1 MAAYEP
7 TMSYRL
13 IYIFTIHDA
22 QHEGYWKIGKT
33 SFDSVNSY
41 KQLSP
46 NCAELNCAAHDRINQ
61 YTKTAMVEYDLQ
73 YTELARRTVTFSDGT
88 TDTELFDDDDVHN
101 VLYNSGFSARKFSNS
116 NQDSE
121 WFEVP
126 LSVAIRAIQAVKE
139 GRTALTAAE
148 KSDGQTSFLPQTA
161 PAVPKK
167 KSITLREEQVDCV
180 NRTLTIFRKQN
191 SMLWNCKMR
200 FGKTVTAYALIKK
213 AGYQKV
219 IVVTHR
225 PVVEDGWRN
234 DFDLIFGEGDNRAF
248 LKKERFDTDSSVYD
262 AAMDARND
270 ANLMTHK
277 NSGKAFVYFASM
289 QDLRGSKRADGKFD
303 KNNAVFDMD
312 WDLVIYDEAHEGTQT
327 ERGKK
332 VQALLQTEKN
342 GKIPKVLQL
351 SGTPYNIL
359 EEYQDCNSY
368 TWDYVMEQRRKREW
382 DTLHPGNHNPY
393 ADLPELRILTF
404 DLGKNLPTAYRY
416 ETMETAFNFTE
427 FFRVWTGDPTRDF
440 RPLPAGARIG
450 DFVHEADVRSFL
462 NLISSD
468 DPESNYPYSTPEYR
482 EMFRH
487 TLWMVPGVKEAQA
500 LSKLLREHPVFGT
513 YRVANVA
520 GEGDAELPYDN
531 ALTLVK
537 QVIKKNRYTITI
549 SCGKLT
555 TGVTVPEWTAVMM
568 LTGSASTAASG
579 YMQTIFRVQSA
590 GVLDGKQKERCYV
603 FDFAPDRALNVI
615 SEVNRITK
623 RGRTNE
629 EQNRIAL
636 GEFLNFCP
644 VIAVDGTRMVE
655 YNVPKM
661 MRQIKRLTVDKAIKS
676 GFDDESVYKQDT
688 GIAMDEDDVQLF
700 HTLSDKL
707 SEQKAAKKETKVSIN
722 NQGLTK
728 EEYDK
733 ANKISNKP
741 KRERTKEDDDL
752 LKKLQEQK
760 KEREKV
766 IRLLRNVSIR
776 LPLLIYGAKVD
787 LTESIKMADFITL
800 VDDESWQEFMPKTV
814 DKPLFRKLLKYYD
827 EDVVIGAGL
836 RIRRMA
842 KAADELPPTKR
853 AQRIAEIFSH
863 FRNPDKE
870 TVLTPWRVVN
880 LHLSNMVGGYCFL
893 NEKFDAQDVLDEPRL
908 VDQGDVTED
917 IFLNPDARILEM
929 NSKSGL
935 YPLYMAYSL
944 YAMKLSGEED
954 KLPLEQTQA
963 LWREIVE
970 QQIFVLCK
978 TKMARSIT
986 RRTLVGYQD
995 EWTVNTTYIPHLL
1008 ERMEKDPQRL
1018 AKKLQRTDTWGKEGE
1033 PMKFDAIVGNP
1044 PYQEMDGGGKGYSAK
1059 PVYNYFVDEAKAV
1072 EPHYISMITP
1082 SRWFSGGKGLD
1093 SFRAEMLQDKHL
1105 RKIVDYA
1112 DNEALFSNVSIV
1124 GGVNYFLWD
1133 SSYNGDC
1140 EVTSIRGEN
1149 SVTLNR
1155 DLSEY
1160 DIFIRNNNAL
1170 QLIRRMEASTDRKMD
1185 AVVYPRN
1192 VFGISSDLR
1201 GQDSK
1206 DSEHQLALFS
1216 SQKSNSMAM
1225 SYVSGDEVQK
1235 QHELIGKYKVI
1246 MGKVVPRGGE
1256 VGVDPSVGYRVTST
1270 LQVLSPGSVFT
1281 DSYLLLA
1288 TFDHREEA
1296 IHFAEYMCLKFPR
1309 FLLHETY
1316 SSMNISKQN
1325 FRFVPFLDYSKEWT
1339 DNELFKRYGCSD
1351 EEISMIESIIRP
1363 MEYVFHE

>member
-13 IYIFTIHDA
+13 IYIFAIHDKD
-22 QHEGYWKIGKT
+22 HEGYLKIGDT
-33 SFDSVNSY
+33 TFDSTKSY
-41 KQLSP
+41 KQLPP
-46 NCAELNCAAHDRINQ
+46 NCEELNQAARDRIDD
-61 YTKTAMVEYDLQ
+61 YTKTAMVAYDLQ
-73 YTELARRTVTFSDGT
+73 YTELARKVVTFSDGEVET
-88 TDTELFDDDDVHN
+88 SLFRDKRVHE
-101 VLYNSGFSARKFSNS
+101 VLYRSGYTSKNFWFSDRT
-116 NQDSE
+116 SE

-148 KSDGQTSFLPQTA
+148 KSEGQTSFLPQTV
-161 PAVPKK
+161 PAAPKK
-167 KSITLREEQVDCV
+167 RAITLRDEQVDCV
-180 NRTLTIFRKQN
+180 NQTLRVFRKEN

-213 AGYQKV
+213 ANYQKV

-248 LKKERFDTDSSVYD
+248 LKKDRFDTDSSVYD

-270 ANLMTHK
+270 ANLTAYQ

-289 QDLRGSKRADGKFD
+289 QDLRGSQRADGKFD

-327 ERGKK
+327 QRGQK
-332 VQALLQTEKN
+332 VQSLLEAEKN
-342 GKIPKVLQL
+342 GKAPKVLQL
-351 SGTPYNIL
+351 SGTPYNL
-359 EEYQDCNSY
+359 MQKYENNVY
-368 TWDYVMEQRRKREW
+368 TWDYVMEQKRKREW
-382 DTLHPGNHNPY
+382 DTLHPGDHNPY

-404 DLGKNLPTAYRY
+404 DLGKSLPTSYRY
-416 ETMETAFNFTE
+416 ETLEMAFNFTE
-427 FFRVWTGDPTRDF
+427 FFRVWTGDPARDF
-440 RPLPAGARIG
+440 RPLPAGAQVG

-462 NLISSD
+462 DLISSEN
-468 DPESNYPYSTPEYR
+468 PESNYPYSTPEYR

-487 TLWMVPGVKEAQA
+487 TLWMVPGVKEASA
-500 LSKLLREHPVFGT
+500 LSKLLKEHPVFGA
-513 YRVANVA
+513 YKVANVA
-520 GEGDAELPYDN
+520 GDGDAEMPYDN

-537 QVIKKNRYTITI
+537 QVIKANRYTITI

-568 LTGSASTAASG
+568 LTGSASTAAPG

-615 SEVNRITK
+615 SEVNRVTK
-623 RGRTNE
+623 RGKTNE
-629 EQNRIAL
+629 EEYRKAL
-636 GEFLNFCP
+636 GKFLNFCP
-644 VIAVDGTRMVE
+644 VIAVDGTQMTE
-655 YNVPKM
+655 YSVPKM

-688 GIAMDEDDVQLF
+688 GIVMDEDDVQLF

-707 SEQKAAKKETKVSIN
+707 SEQKAAKKETKVHIN
-722 NQGLTK
+722 HQGLTG
-728 EEYDK
+728 EEYEK
-733 ANKISNKP
+733 ADKISNKP
-741 KRERTKEDDDL
+741 KQERTKEDDDL

-800 VDDESWQEFMPKTV
+800 VDEESWQEFMPKTV

-827 EDVVIGAGL
+827 EDVVSGAGL

-842 KAADELPPTKR
+842 KAADELPPTERVK
-853 AQRIAEIFSH
+853 RIAEIFSH

-893 NEKFDAQDVLDEPRL
+893 NEQFDPQEVLEEPRL
-908 VDQGDVTED
+908 VDQGQVTED
-917 IFLNPDARILEM
+917 IFLNPEARILEM

-944 YAMKLSGEED
+944 YAMKLPGPED

-963 LWREIVE
+963 LWQETVE
-970 QQIFVLCK
+970 RQIFVLCK
-978 TKMARSIT
+978 TRMAESIT

-995 EWTVNTTYIPHLL
+995 WTVNTTYIPHLL

-1018 AKKLQRTDTWGKEGE
+1018 AKKLQRTDTWGKEGQ

-1059 PVYNYFVDEAKAV
+1059 PVYNYFVGEAKAI

-1093 SFRAEMLQDKHL
+1093 DFRAEMLQDKHL

-1149 SVTLNR
+1149 AVTLNR

-1160 DIFIRNNNAL
+1160 DIFIRNNSAL
-1170 QLIRRMEASTDRKMD
+1170 QLIRRMEASSDRKMD
-1185 AVVYPRN
+1185 DVVYPRN

-1201 GQDSK
+1201 GQDNK
-1206 DSEHQLALFS
+1206 DEKHQLALFS

-1225 SYVSGDEVQK
+1225 SYISGDEVQK
-1235 QHELIGKYKVI
+1235 QHDLIGKYKVI

-1288 TFDHREEA
+1288 AFESKAEA

-1325 FRFVPFLDYSKEWT
+1325 FRFVPFLDYSKGWT
-1339 DNELFKRYGCSD
+1339 DKELFERYGCNE

>member
-1 MAAYEP
+1 MAAYKP

-33 SFDSVNSY
+33 NFDSVNSY
-41 KQLSP
+41 KQLPP
-46 NCAELNCAAHDRINQ
+46 NCAELNCAARDRIDQ

-73 YTELARRTVTFSDGT
+73 YTELARRTVTFPDGT

-148 KSDGQTSFLPQTA
+148 KSEGQISFLPQ
-161 PAVPKK
+161 AVPAAPKK
-167 KSITLREEQVDCV
+167 RAITLRDEQMDCV
-180 NRTLTIFRKQN
+180 NQTLRVFRKEN

-248 LKKERFDTDSSVYD
+248 LKKDRFDTDSSVYD

-270 ANLMTHK
+270 ANLTAYQ

-289 QDLRGSKRADGKFD
+289 QDLRGSQRADGKFD

-327 ERGKK
+327 QRGQK
-332 VQALLQTEKN
+332 VQSLLEAEKN
-342 GKIPKVLQL
+342 GKAPKVLQL
-351 SGTPYNIL
+351 SGTPYNL
-359 EEYQDCNSY
+359 MQKYENNVY
-368 TWDYVMEQRRKREW
+368 TWDYVMEQKRKREW
-382 DTLHPGNHNPY
+382 DTLHPGDHNPY

-404 DLGKNLPTAYRY
+404 DLGKSLPTSYRY
-416 ETMETAFNFTE
+416 ETLEMAFNFTE
-427 FFRVWTGDPTRDF
+427 FFRVWTGDPARDF
-440 RPLPAGARIG
+440 RPLPAGAQVG

-462 NLISSD
+462 DLISSEN
-468 DPESNYPYSTPEYR
+468 PESNYPYSTPEYR

-487 TLWMVPGVKEAQA
+487 TLWMVPGVKEASA
-500 LSKLLREHPVFGT
+500 LSRLLKDHPVFGA
-513 YRVANVA
+513 YKVANVA
-520 GEGDAELPYDN
+520 GDGDAEMPYDN

-537 QVIKKNRYTITI
+537 QVIKANRYTITI

-629 EQNRIAL
+629 EQNRAAL

-644 VIAVDGTRMVE
+644 VIAVDGTQMTAYSVSR
-655 YNVPKM
+655 M
-661 MRQIKRLTVDKAIKS
+661 MRQIKRLTVDRAIKS

-688 GIAMDEDDVQLF
+688 GIVMDEDDVQLF

-707 SEQKAAKKETKVSIN
+707 SEQKAAKKETKVHIN
-722 NQGLTK
+722 HQGLTG
-728 EEYDK
+728 EEYEK
-733 ANKISNKP
+733 ADKISNKP

-800 VDDESWQEFMPKTV
+800 VDEESWQEFMPKTV

-827 EDVVIGAGL
+827 EDVVSGAGL

-842 KAADELPPTKR
+842 KAADELPPTERVK
-853 AQRIAEIFSH
+853 RIAEIFSH

-893 NEKFDAQDVLDEPRL
+893 NEQFDPQEVLEEPRL
-908 VDQGDVTED
+908 VDQGQVTED
-917 IFLNPDARILEM
+917 IFLNPEARILEM

-944 YAMKLSGEED
+944 YAMKLPGPED

-963 LWREIVE
+963 LWQETVE

-978 TKMARSIT
+978 TRMAESIT

-995 EWTVNTTYIPHLL
+995 WTVNTTYIPHLL

-1018 AKKLQRTDTWGKEGE
+1018 AKKLQRTDTWGKEGR

-1044 PYQEMDGGGKGYSAK
+1044 PYQLMGGSGGTNDAPIYQ
-1059 PVYNYFVDEAKAV
+1059 YFASLAEEV
-1072 EPHYISMITP
+1072 EPHYISLIIP
-1082 SRWFSGGKGLD
+1082 SRWFSAGRKNLLGD
-1093 SFRAEMLQDKHL
+1093 FRTQMLAN
-1105 RKIVDYA
+1105 RKIRKMYVYPSSQDIFPTVDIKGGLCYYLI
-1112 DNEALFSNVSIV
+1112 DN
-1124 GGVNYFLWD
+1124 GYD
-1133 SSYNGDC
+1133 GDC
-1140 EVTSIRGEN
+1140 EYTLAQNGKEKTTTRSLNDLDILVREPELANIVKKVMSGIAETDTVSTIVSNDTPFGIPTNPKTSGKNATVVYEDSTPEHNVKLLYLDNMVRTIAYVSRENIKKNTGDIDCPKVFIPEAAGSGNDPYVVGKPEYIGETAVC
-1149 SVTLNR
+1149 SQTFLYVAFKT
-1155 DLSEY
+1155 E
-1160 DIFIRNNNAL
+1160 
-1170 QLIRRMEASTDRKMD
+1170 MEAK
-1185 AVVYPRN
+1185 N
-1192 VFGISSDLR
+1192 FI
-1201 GQDSK
+1201 
-1206 DSEHQLALFS
+1206 
-1216 SQKSNSMAM
+1216 
-1225 SYVSGDEVQK
+1225 
-1235 QHELIGKYKVI
+1235 
-1246 MGKVVPRGGE
+1246 
-1256 VGVDPSVGYRVTST
+1256 
-1270 LQVLSPGSVFT
+1270 
-1281 DSYLLLA
+1281 SYLK
-1288 TFDHREEA
+1288 T
-1296 IHFAEYMCLKFPR
+1296 R
-1309 FLLHETY
+1309 FFRVLVSACKISQHTPSSTY
-1316 SSMNISKQN
+1316 
-1325 FRFVPFLDYSKEWT
+1325 RFVPLQDFSKSWT
-1339 DNELFKRYGCSD
+1339 DEELYKKYELTED
-1351 EEISMIESIIRP
+1351 EIAFIESTIRV
-1363 MEYVFHE
+1363 ME

>member
-1 MAAYEP
+1 M
-7 TMSYRL
+7 
-13 IYIFTIHDA
+13 
-22 QHEGYWKIGKT
+22 
-33 SFDSVNSY
+33 
-41 KQLSP
+41 
-46 NCAELNCAAHDRINQ
+46 
-61 YTKTAMVEYDLQ
+61 AMVEYDLQ
-73 YTELARRTVTFSDGT
+73 YTELARRTVTFPDGT

-148 KSDGQTSFLPQTA
+148 KSEGQISFLPQTV
-161 PAVPKK
+161 PAAPKK
-167 KSITLREEQVDCV
+167 RAITLRDEQMDCV
-180 NRTLTIFRKQN
+180 NQTLRVFRKEN

-248 LKKERFDTDSSVYD
+248 LKKDRFDTDSSVYD

-270 ANLMTHK
+270 ANLTAYQ

-289 QDLRGSKRADGKFD
+289 QDLRGSQRADGKFD

-327 ERGKK
+327 QRGQK
-332 VQALLQTEKN
+332 VQSLLEAEKN
-342 GKIPKVLQL
+342 GKAPKVLQL
-351 SGTPYNIL
+351 SGTPYNL
-359 EEYQDCNSY
+359 MQKYENNVY
-368 TWDYVMEQRRKREW
+368 TWDYVMEQKRKREW
-382 DTLHPGNHNPY
+382 DILHPGDHNPY

-404 DLGKNLPTAYRY
+404 DLGKSLPTSYRY
-416 ETMETAFNFTE
+416 ETLEMAFNFTE
-427 FFRVWTGDPTRDF
+427 FFRVWTGDPARDF
-440 RPLPAGARIG
+440 RPLPAGAQVG

-462 NLISSD
+462 DLISSEN
-468 DPESNYPYSTPEYR
+468 PESNYPYSTPEYR

-487 TLWMVPGVKEAQA
+487 TLWMVPGVKEASA
-500 LSKLLREHPVFGT
+500 LSKLLKEHPVFGA
-513 YRVANVA
+513 YKVANVA
-520 GEGDAELPYDN
+520 GDGDAEMPYDN

-537 QVIKKNRYTITI
+537 QVIKANRYTITI

-629 EQNRIAL
+629 EQNRAAL

-644 VIAVDGTRMVE
+644 VIAVDGTQMTAYSVSR
-655 YNVPKM
+655 M
-661 MRQIKRLTVDKAIKS
+661 MRQIKRLTVDRAIKS

-688 GIAMDEDDVQLF
+688 GIVMDEDDVQLF

-707 SEQKAAKKETKVSIN
+707 SEQKAAKKETKVHIN
-722 NQGLTK
+722 HQGLTG
-728 EEYDK
+728 EEYEK
-733 ANKISNKP
+733 ADKISNKP

-800 VDDESWQEFMPKTV
+800 VDEESWQEFMPKTV

-827 EDVVIGAGL
+827 EDVVSGAGL

-842 KAADELPPTKR
+842 KAADELPPTERVK
-853 AQRIAEIFSH
+853 RIAEIFSH

-893 NEKFDAQDVLDEPRL
+893 NEQFDPQEVLEEPRL
-908 VDQGDVTED
+908 VDQGQVTED
-917 IFLNPDARILEM
+917 IFLNPEARILEM

-944 YAMKLSGEED
+944 YAMKLPGPED

-963 LWREIVE
+963 LWQETVE

-978 TKMARSIT
+978 TRMAESIT

-995 EWTVNTTYIPHLL
+995 WTVNTTYIPHLL
-1008 ERMEKDPQRL
+1008 ERMENDPQRL
-1018 AKKLQRTDTWGKEGE
+1018 AKKLQRTDTWGKEGQ

-1059 PVYNYFVDEAKAV
+1059 PVYNYFVGEAKAI

-1093 SFRAEMLQDKHL
+1093 DFRAEMLQDKHL

-1149 SVTLNR
+1149 AVTLNR

-1170 QLIRRMEASTDRKMD
+1170 QLIRRMEASSDRKMD
-1185 AVVYPRN
+1185 DVVYPRN

-1201 GQDSK
+1201 GQDNK
-1206 DSEHQLALFS
+1206 DEKHQIALFS

-1225 SYVSGDEVQK
+1225 SYISGDEVQK

-1288 TFDHREEA
+1288 AFDSKAEA

-1339 DNELFKRYGCSD
+1339 DKELFERYGCNE

>member
-13 IYIFTIHDA
+13 IYIFAIHDKD
-22 QHEGYWKIGKT
+22 HEGYLKIGDT
-33 SFDSVNSY
+33 TFDSTKSY
-41 KQLSP
+41 KQLPP
-46 NCAELNCAAHDRINQ
+46 NCEELNQAARDRIDD
-61 YTKTAMVEYDLQ
+61 YTKTAMVAYDLQ
-73 YTELARRTVTFSDGT
+73 YTELARKVVTFSDGEVET
-88 TDTELFDDDDVHN
+88 SLFRDKRVHE
-101 VLYNSGFSARKFSNS
+101 VLYRSGYTSKNFWFSDRT
-116 NQDSE
+116 SE

-148 KSDGQTSFLPQTA
+148 KSEGQTSFLPQTV
-161 PAVPKK
+161 PAAPKK
-167 KSITLREEQVDCV
+167 RAITLRDEQVDCV

-213 AGYQKV
+213 ANYQKV

-248 LKKERFDTDSSVYD
+248 LKKDRFDTDSSVYD

-270 ANLMTHK
+270 ANLTAYQ

-289 QDLRGSKRADGKFD
+289 QDLRGSQRADGKFD

-327 ERGKK
+327 QRGQK
-332 VQALLQTEKN
+332 VQSLLEAEKN
-342 GKIPKVLQL
+342 GKAPKVLQL
-351 SGTPYNIL
+351 SGTPYNL
-359 EEYQDCNSY
+359 MQKYENNVY
-368 TWDYVMEQRRKREW
+368 TWDYVMEQKRKREW
-382 DTLHPGNHNPY
+382 DTLHPGDHNPY

-404 DLGKNLPTAYRY
+404 DLGKSLPTSYRY
-416 ETMETAFNFTE
+416 ETLEMAFNFTE
-427 FFRVWTGDPTRDF
+427 FFRVWTGDPARDF
-440 RPLPAGARIG
+440 RPLPAGAQVG

-462 NLISSD
+462 DLISSEN
-468 DPESNYPYSTPEYR
+468 PESNYPYSTPEYR

-487 TLWMVPGVKEAQA
+487 TLWMVPGVKEASA
-500 LSKLLREHPVFGT
+500 LSRLLKDHPVFGA
-513 YRVANVA
+513 YKIANVA
-520 GEGDAELPYDN
+520 GDGDAEMPYDN

-537 QVIKKNRYTITI
+537 QVIRANRYTITI

-629 EQNRIAL
+629 EQNRAAL

-644 VIAVDGTRMVE
+644 VIAVDGTQMTAYSVSR
-655 YNVPKM
+655 M
-661 MRQIKRLTVDKAIKS
+661 MRQIKRLTVDRAIKS

-688 GIAMDEDDVQLF
+688 GIVMDEDDVQLF

-707 SEQKAAKKETKVSIN
+707 SEQKAAQKETKVHIN
-722 NQGLTK
+722 HQGLTG
-728 EEYDK
+728 EEYEK
-733 ANKISNKP
+733 ADKISNKP

-800 VDDESWQEFMPKTV
+800 VDEESWQEFMPKTV

-827 EDVVIGAGL
+827 EDVVSGAGL

-842 KAADELPPTKR
+842 KAADELPPTERVK
-853 AQRIAEIFSH
+853 RIAEIFSH

-893 NEKFDAQDVLDEPRL
+893 NEQFDSQEVLEEPRL
-908 VDQGDVTED
+908 VDQGQVTED
-917 IFLNPDARILEM
+917 IFLNPEARILEM

-944 YAMKLSGEED
+944 YAMKLPGPED

-963 LWREIVE
+963 LWQETVE

-978 TKMARSIT
+978 TRMAESIT

-995 EWTVNTTYIPHLL
+995 WTVNTTYIPHLL
-1008 ERMEKDPQRL
+1008 ERMENDPQRL
-1018 AKKLQRTDTWGKEGE
+1018 AKKLEKPETWRKNGE
-1033 PMKFDAIVGNP
+1033 PMTFDAIVGNP
-1044 PYQEMDGGGKGYSAK
+1044 PYQIADGGNNASAM
-1059 PVYNYFVDEAKAV
+1059 PVYQRFVELATTI
-1072 EPHYISMITP
+1072 EPHYASMIMP
-1082 SRWFSGGKGLD
+1082 SRWYSGGRGLD
-1093 SFRAEMLQDKHL
+1093 DFRANIMNDTRMRVLY
-1105 RKIVDYA
+1105 DYA
-1112 DNEALFSNVSIV
+1112 SSDYCFPGVDIS
-1124 GGVNYFLWD
+1124 GGICYFLWD
-1133 SSYNGDC
+1133 KDYDGPCTVTNAESQIAHSVKRYLNEFPILVRSNAAISIIDKVARRKEQTLDTFVSSQKPFGLRTFARPDENGDL
-1140 EVTSIRGEN
+1140 
-1149 SVTLNR
+1149 TLRWNGG
-1155 DLSEY
+1155 
-1160 DIFIRNNNAL
+1160 
-1170 QLIRRMEASTDRKMD
+1170 KG
-1185 AVVYPRN
+1185 P
-1192 VFGISSDLR
+1192 ISSDKVT
-1201 GQDSK
+1201 G
-1206 DSEHQLALFS
+1206 
-1216 SQKSNSMAM
+1216 
-1225 SYVSGDEVQK
+1225 GT
-1235 QHELIGKYKVI
+1235 ELIDKWKVI
-1246 MGKVVPRGGE
+1246 VSRVLYEHGGKADKNGQSRILSILEMLGPKEVCSETYIVVNSYDTEAEAAGL
-1256 VGVDPSVGYRVTST
+1256 Y
-1270 LQVLSPGSVFT
+1270 
-1281 DSYLLLA
+1281 SYLK
-1288 TFDHREEA
+1288 TK
-1296 IHFAEYMCLKFPR
+1296 FAR
-1309 FLLHETY
+1309 FLIMQAT
-1316 SSMNISKQN
+1316 SSIMITRGCFMFVPVQN
-1325 FRFVPFLDYSKEWT
+1325 FTEEWT
-1339 DNELFKRYGCSD
+1339 DEKLYKKYELTED
-1351 EEISMIESIIRP
+1351 EIAFIESTIRV
-1363 MEYVFHE
+1363 ME

>member
-13 IYIFTIHDA
+13 IYIFAIHDKD
-22 QHEGYWKIGKT
+22 HEGYLKIGDT
-33 SFDSVNSY
+33 TFDSTKSY
-41 KQLSP
+41 KQLPP
-46 NCAELNCAAHDRINQ
+46 NCEELNQAARDRIDD
-61 YTKTAMVEYDLQ
+61 YTKTAMVAYDLQ
-73 YTELARRTVTFSDGT
+73 YTELARKVVTFSDGEVET
-88 TDTELFDDDDVHN
+88 SLFRDKRVHE
-101 VLYNSGFSARKFSNS
+101 VLYRSGYTSKNFWFSDRT
-116 NQDSE
+116 SE

-148 KSDGQTSFLPQTA
+148 KSEGQTSFLPQTV
-161 PAVPKK
+161 PAAPKK
-167 KSITLREEQVDCV
+167 RAITLRDEQVDCV

-213 AGYQKV
+213 ANYQKV

-248 LKKERFDTDSSVYD
+248 LKKDRFDTDSSVYD

-270 ANLMTHK
+270 ANLTAYQ

-289 QDLRGSKRADGKFD
+289 QDLRGSQRADGKFD

-327 ERGKK
+327 QRGQK
-332 VQALLQTEKN
+332 VQSLLEAEEN
-342 GKIPKVLQL
+342 GKAPKVLQL
-351 SGTPYNIL
+351 SGTPYNL
-359 EEYQDCNSY
+359 MQKYENNVY
-368 TWDYVMEQRRKREW
+368 TWDYVMEQKRKREW
-382 DTLHPGNHNPY
+382 DTLHPGDHNPY

-404 DLGKNLPTAYRY
+404 DLGKSLPTSYRY
-416 ETMETAFNFTE
+416 ETLEMAFNFTE
-427 FFRVWTGDPTRDF
+427 FFRVWTGDPARDF
-440 RPLPAGARIG
+440 RPLPAGAQVG

-462 NLISSD
+462 DLISSEN
-468 DPESNYPYSTPEYR
+468 PESNYPYSTPEYR

-487 TLWMVPGVKEAQA
+487 TLWMVPGVKEASA
-500 LSKLLREHPVFGT
+500 LSKLLKEHPVFGA
-513 YRVANVA
+513 YKVANVA
-520 GEGDAELPYDN
+520 GDGDAEMPYDN

-537 QVIKKNRYTITI
+537 QVIKANRYTITI

-568 LTGSASTAASG
+568 LTGSASTAAPG

-603 FDFAPDRALNVI
+603 FDFAPDRALNVL
-615 SEVNRITK
+615 SEVNRVTK
-623 RGRTNE
+623 RGKTNE
-629 EQNRIAL
+629 EEYRKAL

-644 VIAVDGTRMVE
+644 VIAVDGTQMTE
-655 YNVPKM
+655 YSVPKM

-688 GIAMDEDDVQLF
+688 GMVMDEEDVELF

-707 SEQKAAKKETKVSIN
+707 SEQKAAKKETKIHIN
-722 NQGLTK
+722 NQGLTN
-728 EEYDK
+728 EEYEEASK
-733 ANKISNKP
+733 LSNKP
-741 KRERTKEDDDL
+741 KRERSKEDEEL
-752 LKKLQEQK
+752 LKKLQDQR
-760 KEREKV
+760 KERDKV

-787 LTESIKMADFITL
+787 LTEEIHMADFIDL
-800 VDDESWQEFMPKTV
+800 VDPESWQEFMPKGVSTA
-814 DKPLFRKLLKYYD
+814 LFRKLLKYYD
-827 EDVVIGAGL
+827 EDVVSGAGL

-842 KAADELPPTKR
+842 KAADELPPTERVK
-853 AQRIAEIFSH
+853 RIAEIFSH

-893 NEKFDAQDVLDEPRL
+893 NKQFDPQEVLEEPRL
-908 VDQGDVTED
+908 VDQGQVTAD
-917 IFLNPDARILEM
+917 IFLNPEARILEM

-944 YAMKLSGEED
+944 YAMKLPGPED

-963 LWREIVE
+963 LWQETVE

-978 TKMARSIT
+978 TRMAESIT

-995 EWTVNTTYIPHLL
+995 WTVNTTYIPHLL
-1008 ERMEKDPQRL
+1008 ERMENDPQRL
-1018 AKKLQRTDTWGKEGE
+1018 AKKLQRTDTWGKEGQ

-1059 PVYNYFVDEAKAV
+1059 PVYNYFVGEAKAI

-1093 SFRAEMLQDKHL
+1093 DFRAEMLQDKHL

-1149 SVTLNR
+1149 AVTLNR

-1170 QLIRRMEASTDRKMD
+1170 QLIRRMEESGDRKMD
-1185 AVVYPRN
+1185 DVVYPRN

-1201 GQDSK
+1201 GQDNK
-1206 DSEHQLALFS
+1206 DEKHQLALFS

-1225 SYVSGDEVQK
+1225 SYISGDEVQK

-1288 TFDHREEA
+1288 AFDSKTEA

-1339 DNELFKRYGCSD
+1339 DKELFKRYGCNE
-1351 EEISMIESIIRP
+1351 EEIAMIESIIRP

>member
-1 MAAYEP
+1 MAAYKP

-33 SFDSVNSY
+33 NFDSVNSY
-41 KQLSP
+41 KQLPP
-46 NCAELNCAAHDRINQ
+46 NCVELNRAARDRIDQ

-73 YTELARRTVTFSDGT
+73 YTELARRTVTFPDGT

-148 KSDGQTSFLPQTA
+148 KSEGQISFLPQTV
-161 PAVPKK
+161 PAAPKK
-167 KSITLREEQVDCV
+167 RAITLRDEQMDCV
-180 NRTLTIFRKQN
+180 NQTLRVFRKEN

-248 LKKERFDTDSSVYD
+248 LKKDRFDTDSSVYD

-270 ANLMTHK
+270 ANLTAYQ

-289 QDLRGSKRADGKFD
+289 QDLRGSQRADGKFD

-327 ERGKK
+327 QRGQK
-332 VQALLQTEKN
+332 VQSLLEAEKN
-342 GKIPKVLQL
+342 GKAPKVLQL
-351 SGTPYNIL
+351 SGTPYNL
-359 EEYQDCNSY
+359 MQKYENNVY
-368 TWDYVMEQRRKREW
+368 TWDYVMEQKRKREW
-382 DTLHPGNHNPY
+382 DTLHPGDHNPY

-404 DLGKNLPTAYRY
+404 DLGKSLPTSYRY
-416 ETMETAFNFTE
+416 ETLEMAFNFTE
-427 FFRVWTGDPTRDF
+427 FFRVWTGDPARDF
-440 RPLPAGARIG
+440 RPLPAGAQVG

-462 NLISSD
+462 DLISSEN
-468 DPESNYPYSTPEYR
+468 PESNYPYSTPEYR

-487 TLWMVPGVKEAQA
+487 TLWMVPGVKEASA
-500 LSKLLREHPVFGT
+500 LSRLLKDHPVFGA
-513 YRVANVA
+513 YKIANVA
-520 GEGDAELPYDN
+520 GDGDAEMPYDN

-537 QVIKKNRYTITI
+537 QVIKANRYTITI

-590 GVLDGKQKERCYV
+590 GVLDGKQKECCYV
-603 FDFAPDRALNVI
+603 FDFAPDRALKVI

-629 EQNRIAL
+629 EQNRVAL

-644 VIAVDGTRMVE
+644 VIAVDGTQMTE
-655 YNVPKM
+655 YSVPKM

-688 GIAMDEDDVQLF
+688 GMVMDEEDVELF

-707 SEQKAAKKETKVSIN
+707 SEQKAAKKETKVHIN
-722 NQGLTK
+722 HQGLTG
-728 EEYDK
+728 EEYEK
-733 ANKISNKP
+733 ADKISNKP

-800 VDDESWQEFMPKTV
+800 VDEESWQEFMPKTV

-827 EDVVIGAGL
+827 EDVVSGAGL

-842 KAADELPPTKR
+842 KAADELPPTERVK
-853 AQRIAEIFSH
+853 RIAEIFSH

-893 NEKFDAQDVLDEPRL
+893 NEQFDPQEVLEEPRL
-908 VDQGDVTED
+908 VDQGQVTED
-917 IFLNPDARILEM
+917 IFLNPEARILEM

-944 YAMKLSGEED
+944 YAMKLPGPED

-963 LWREIVE
+963 LWQETVE

-978 TKMARSIT
+978 TRMAESIT

-995 EWTVNTTYIPHLL
+995 WTVNTTYIPHLL
-1008 ERMEKDPQRL
+1008 ERMENDPQRL
-1018 AKKLQRTDTWGKEGE
+1018 AKKLEKPETWRKNGE
-1033 PMKFDAIVGNP
+1033 PMTFDAIVGNP
-1044 PYQEMDGGGKGYSAK
+1044 PYQIADGGNNASAM
-1059 PVYNYFVDEAKAV
+1059 PVYQRFVELAITI
-1072 EPHYISMITP
+1072 EPHYASMIMP
-1082 SRWFSGGKGLD
+1082 SRWYSGGRGLD
-1093 SFRAEMLQDKHL
+1093 DFRANIMNDTRMRVLY
-1105 RKIVDYA
+1105 DYA
-1112 DNEALFSNVSIV
+1112 SSDYCFPGVDIS
-1124 GGVNYFLWD
+1124 GGICYFLWD
-1133 SSYNGDC
+1133 KDYDGPCTVTNAESQIAHSVKRYLNEFPILVRSNAAISIIDKVARRKEQTLDTFVSSQKPFGLRTFARPDENGDL
-1140 EVTSIRGEN
+1140 
-1149 SVTLNR
+1149 TLRWNGG
-1155 DLSEY
+1155 
-1160 DIFIRNNNAL
+1160 
-1170 QLIRRMEASTDRKMD
+1170 KG
-1185 AVVYPRN
+1185 P
-1192 VFGISSDLR
+1192 ISSDKVT
-1201 GQDSK
+1201 G
-1206 DSEHQLALFS
+1206 
-1216 SQKSNSMAM
+1216 
-1225 SYVSGDEVQK
+1225 GT
-1235 QHELIGKYKVI
+1235 ELIDKWKVI
-1246 MGKVVPRGGE
+1246 VSRVLYEHGGKADKNGQSRILSILEMLGPKEVCSETYIVVNSYDTEAEAAGL
-1256 VGVDPSVGYRVTST
+1256 Y
-1270 LQVLSPGSVFT
+1270 
-1281 DSYLLLA
+1281 SYLKTKFARFLIMQA
-1288 TFDHREEA
+1288 TSSIMITRGCFMFVPVQN
-1296 IHFAEYMCLKFPR
+1296 FAE
-1309 FLLHETY
+1309 
-1316 SSMNISKQN
+1316 
-1325 FRFVPFLDYSKEWT
+1325 EWT
-1339 DNELFKRYGCSD
+1339 DEKLYKKYELTED
-1351 EEISMIESIIRP
+1351 EIAFIESTIRV
-1363 MEYVFHE
+1363 ME

>member
-1 MAAYEP
+1 
-7 TMSYRL
+7 
-13 IYIFTIHDA
+13 
-22 QHEGYWKIGKT
+22 
-33 SFDSVNSY
+33 
-41 KQLSP
+41 
-46 NCAELNCAAHDRINQ
+46 
-61 YTKTAMVEYDLQ
+61 
-73 YTELARRTVTFSDGT
+73 
-88 TDTELFDDDDVHN
+88 
-101 VLYNSGFSARKFSNS
+101 
-116 NQDSE
+116 
-121 WFEVP
+121 
-126 LSVAIRAIQAVKE
+126 
-139 GRTALTAAE
+139 
-148 KSDGQTSFLPQTA
+148 
-161 PAVPKK
+161 
-167 KSITLREEQVDCV
+167 
-180 NRTLTIFRKQN
+180 
-191 SMLWNCKMR
+191 
-200 FGKTVTAYALIKK
+200 
-213 AGYQKV
+213 
-219 IVVTHR
+219 
-225 PVVEDGWRN
+225 
-234 DFDLIFGEGDNRAF
+234 
-248 LKKERFDTDSSVYD
+248 
-262 AAMDARND
+262 MDARND
-270 ANLMTHK
+270 ANLTAYQ

-289 QDLRGSKRADGKFD
+289 QDLRGSQRADGKFD

-327 ERGKK
+327 QRGQK
-332 VQALLQTEKN
+332 VQSLLEAEKN
-342 GKIPKVLQL
+342 GKAPKVLQL
-351 SGTPYNIL
+351 SGTPYNL
-359 EEYQDCNSY
+359 MQKYENNVY
-368 TWDYVMEQRRKREW
+368 TWDYVMEQKRKREW
-382 DTLHPGNHNPY
+382 DTLHPGDHNPY

-404 DLGKNLPTAYRY
+404 DLGKSLPTSYRY
-416 ETMETAFNFTE
+416 ETLEMAFNFTE
-427 FFRVWTGDPTRDF
+427 FFRVWTGDPARDF
-440 RPLPAGARIG
+440 RPLPAGAQVG

-462 NLISSD
+462 DLISSEN
-468 DPESNYPYSTPEYR
+468 PESNYPYSTPEYR

-487 TLWMVPGVKEAQA
+487 TLWMVPGVKEASA
-500 LSKLLREHPVFGT
+500 LSRLLKDHPVFGA
-513 YRVANVA
+513 YKVANVA
-520 GEGDAELPYDN
+520 GDGDAEMPYDN

-537 QVIKKNRYTITI
+537 QVIKANRYTITI

-629 EQNRIAL
+629 EQNRAAL

-644 VIAVDGTRMVE
+644 VIAVDGTQMTAYSVSR
-655 YNVPKM
+655 M
-661 MRQIKRLTVDKAIKS
+661 MRQIKRLTVDRAIKS

-688 GIAMDEDDVQLF
+688 GIVMDEDDVQLF

-707 SEQKAAKKETKVSIN
+707 SEQKAAKKETKVHIN
-722 NQGLTK
+722 NQGLTG
-728 EEYDK
+728 EEYEK
-733 ANKISNKP
+733 ADKISNKP
-741 KRERTKEDDDL
+741 KRERTKEDDYL

-800 VDDESWQEFMPKTV
+800 VDEESWQEFMPKTV

-827 EDVVIGAGL
+827 EDVVSGAGL

-842 KAADELPPTKR
+842 KAADELPPTERVK
-853 AQRIAEIFSH
+853 RIAEIFSH

-893 NEKFDAQDVLDEPRL
+893 NEQFDSQEVLEEPRL
-908 VDQGDVTED
+908 VDQGQVTED
-917 IFLNPDARILEM
+917 IFLNPEARILEM

-944 YAMKLSGEED
+944 YAMKLPGPED

-963 LWREIVE
+963 LWQETVE

-978 TKMARSIT
+978 TRMAESIT

-995 EWTVNTTYIPHLL
+995 WTVNTTYIPHLL
-1008 ERMEKDPQRL
+1008 ERMENDPQRL
-1018 AKKLQRTDTWGKEGE
+1018 AKKLQRTDTWGKEGQ

-1059 PVYNYFVDEAKAV
+1059 PVYNYFVGEAKAI

-1093 SFRAEMLQDKHL
+1093 DFRAEMLQDKHL

-1149 SVTLNR
+1149 AVTLNR

-1170 QLIRRMEASTDRKMD
+1170 QLIRRMEASGDRKMD
-1185 AVVYPRN
+1185 DVVYPRN

-1201 GQDSK
+1201 GQDNK
-1206 DSEHQLALFS
+1206 DEKHQLALFS

-1225 SYVSGDEVQK
+1225 SYISGDEVQK

-1288 TFDHREEA
+1288 AFDSKTEA

-1339 DNELFKRYGCSD
+1339 DKELFKRYGCNE

>member
-13 IYIFTIHDA
+13 IYVFAIHDKD
-22 QHEGYWKIGKT
+22 HEGYLKIGDT
-33 SFDSVNSY
+33 TFDSTKSY
-41 KQLSP
+41 KQLPP
-46 NCAELNCAAHDRINQ
+46 NCEELNQAARDRIDD
-61 YTKTAMVEYDLQ
+61 YTKTAMVAYDLQ
-73 YTELARRTVTFSDGT
+73 YTELARKVVTFSDGEVET
-88 TDTELFDDDDVHN
+88 SLFRDKRVHE
-101 VLYNSGFSARKFSNS
+101 VLYRSGYTSKNFWFSDRT
-116 NQDSE
+116 SE

-148 KSDGQTSFLPQTA
+148 KSEGQIGFLPQTV
-161 PAVPKK
+161 PAAPKK
-167 KSITLREEQVDCV
+167 RAITLRDEQMDCV

-248 LKKERFDTDSSVYD
+248 LKKDRFDTDSSVYD

-270 ANLMTHK
+270 ANLTAYQ

-289 QDLRGSKRADGKFD
+289 QDLRGSQRADGKFD

-327 ERGKK
+327 QRGQK
-332 VQALLQTEKN
+332 VQSLLEAEKN
-342 GKIPKVLQL
+342 GKAPKVLQL
-351 SGTPYNIL
+351 SGTPYNL
-359 EEYQDCNSY
+359 MQKYENNVY
-368 TWDYVMEQRRKREW
+368 TWDYVMEQKRKREW
-382 DTLHPGNHNPY
+382 DTLHPGDHNPY

-404 DLGKNLPTAYRY
+404 DLGKSLPTSYRY
-416 ETMETAFNFTE
+416 ETLEMAFNFTE
-427 FFRVWTGDPTRDF
+427 FFRVWTGDPARDF
-440 RPLPAGARIG
+440 RPLPAGAQVG

-462 NLISSD
+462 DLISSEN
-468 DPESNYPYSTPEYR
+468 PESNYPYSTPEYR

-487 TLWMVPGVKEAQA
+487 TLWMVPGVKEASA
-500 LSKLLREHPVFGT
+500 LSRLLKDHPVFGA
-513 YRVANVA
+513 YKVANVA
-520 GEGDAELPYDN
+520 GDGDAEMPYDN

-537 QVIKKNRYTITI
+537 QVIKANRYTITI

-629 EQNRIAL
+629 EQNRAAL

-644 VIAVDGTRMVE
+644 VIAVDGTQMTAYSVSR
-655 YNVPKM
+655 M
-661 MRQIKRLTVDKAIKS
+661 MRQIKRLTVDRAIKS

-688 GIAMDEDDVQLF
+688 GIVMDEDDVQLF

-707 SEQKAAKKETKVSIN
+707 SEQKAAKKETKVHIN
-722 NQGLTK
+722 HQGLTG
-728 EEYDK
+728 EEYEK
-733 ANKISNKP
+733 ADKISNKP

-800 VDDESWQEFMPKTV
+800 VDEESWQEFMPKTV

-827 EDVVIGAGL
+827 EDVVSGAGL

-842 KAADELPPTKR
+842 KAADELPPTERVK
-853 AQRIAEIFSH
+853 RIAEIFSH

-893 NEKFDAQDVLDEPRL
+893 NEQFDPQEVLEEPRL
-908 VDQGDVTED
+908 VDQGQVTED
-917 IFLNPDARILEM
+917 IFLNPEARILEM

-944 YAMKLSGEED
+944 YAMKLPGPED

-963 LWREIVE
+963 LWQETVE

-978 TKMARSIT
+978 TRMAESIT

-995 EWTVNTTYIPHLL
+995 WTVNTTYIPHLL
-1008 ERMEKDPQRL
+1008 ERMENDPQRL
-1018 AKKLQRTDTWGKEGE
+1018 AKKLEKPETWRKNGE
-1033 PMKFDAIVGNP
+1033 PMTFDAIVGNP
-1044 PYQEMDGGGKGYSAK
+1044 PYQIADGGNNASAM
-1059 PVYNYFVDEAKAV
+1059 PVYQKFVELATTI
-1072 EPHYISMITP
+1072 EPHYASMIMP
-1082 SRWFSGGKGLD
+1082 SRWYSGGRGLD
-1093 SFRAEMLQDKHL
+1093 DFRANIMNDTRMRVLY
-1105 RKIVDYA
+1105 DYA
-1112 DNEALFSNVSIV
+1112 SSDYCFPGVDIS
-1124 GGVNYFLWD
+1124 GGICYFLWD
-1133 SSYNGDC
+1133 KDYDGPCTVTNAESQIAHSVKRYLNEFPILVRSNAAISIIDKVARRKEQTLDTFVSSQKPFGLRTFARPDENG
-1140 EVTSIRGEN
+1140 N
-1149 SVTLNR
+1149 LTLRWNGG
-1155 DLSEY
+1155 
-1160 DIFIRNNNAL
+1160 
-1170 QLIRRMEASTDRKMD
+1170 KG
-1185 AVVYPRN
+1185 P
-1192 VFGISSDLR
+1192 ISSDKVT
-1201 GQDSK
+1201 G
-1206 DSEHQLALFS
+1206 
-1216 SQKSNSMAM
+1216 
-1225 SYVSGDEVQK
+1225 GT
-1235 QHELIGKYKVI
+1235 ELIDKWKVI
-1246 MGKVVPRGGE
+1246 VSRVLYEHGGKADKNGQSRILSILEMLGPKEVCSETYIVVNSYDTEAEAAGL
-1256 VGVDPSVGYRVTST
+1256 Y
-1270 LQVLSPGSVFT
+1270 
-1281 DSYLLLA
+1281 SYLK
-1288 TFDHREEA
+1288 TK
-1296 IHFAEYMCLKFPR
+1296 FAR
-1309 FLLHETY
+1309 FLIMQAT
-1316 SSMNISKQN
+1316 SSIMITRGCFMFVPVQN
-1325 FRFVPFLDYSKEWT
+1325 FTEEWT
-1339 DNELFKRYGCSD
+1339 DEKLYKKYELTED
-1351 EEISMIESIIRP
+1351 EIALIESTIRV
-1363 MEYVFHE
+1363 ME

>member
-1 MAAYEP
+1 M
-7 TMSYRL
+7 
-13 IYIFTIHDA
+13 
-22 QHEGYWKIGKT
+22 
-33 SFDSVNSY
+33 
-41 KQLSP
+41 
-46 NCAELNCAAHDRINQ
+46 
-61 YTKTAMVEYDLQ
+61 
-73 YTELARRTVTFSDGT
+73 
-88 TDTELFDDDDVHN
+88 
-101 VLYNSGFSARKFSNS
+101 
-116 NQDSE
+116 
-121 WFEVP
+121 
-126 LSVAIRAIQAVKE
+126 
-139 GRTALTAAE
+139 
-148 KSDGQTSFLPQTA
+148 
-161 PAVPKK
+161 
-167 KSITLREEQVDCV
+167 
-180 NRTLTIFRKQN
+180 
-191 SMLWNCKMR
+191 
-200 FGKTVTAYALIKK
+200 
-213 AGYQKV
+213 
-219 IVVTHR
+219 
-225 PVVEDGWRN
+225 
-234 DFDLIFGEGDNRAF
+234 
-248 LKKERFDTDSSVYD
+248 
-262 AAMDARND
+262 
-270 ANLMTHK
+270 
-277 NSGKAFVYFASM
+277 
-289 QDLRGSKRADGKFD
+289 
-303 KNNAVFDMD
+303 
-312 WDLVIYDEAHEGTQT
+312 IYDEAHEGTQT
-327 ERGKK
+327 QRGQK
-332 VQALLQTEKN
+332 VQSLLEAEKN
-342 GKIPKVLQL
+342 GKAPKVLQL
-351 SGTPYNIL
+351 SGTPYNL
-359 EEYQDCNSY
+359 MQKYENNVY
-368 TWDYVMEQRRKREW
+368 TWDYVMEQKRKREW
-382 DTLHPGNHNPY
+382 DTLHPGDHNPY

-404 DLGKNLPTAYRY
+404 DLGKSLPTSYRY
-416 ETMETAFNFTE
+416 ETLEMAFNFTE
-427 FFRVWTGDPTRDF
+427 FFRVWTGDPARDF
-440 RPLPAGARIG
+440 RPLPAGAQVG

-462 NLISSD
+462 DLISSEN
-468 DPESNYPYSTPEYR
+468 PESNYPYSTPEYR

-487 TLWMVPGVKEAQA
+487 TLWMVPGVKEASA
-500 LSKLLREHPVFGT
+500 LSRLLKDHPVFGA
-513 YRVANVA
+513 YKIANVA
-520 GEGDAELPYDN
+520 GDGDAEMPYDN

-537 QVIKKNRYTITI
+537 QVIKANRYTITI

-568 LTGSASTAASG
+568 LTGSASAAASG

-629 EQNRIAL
+629 EQNRAAL

-644 VIAVDGTRMVE
+644 VIAVDGTQMTAYSVSR
-655 YNVPKM
+655 M
-661 MRQIKRLTVDKAIKS
+661 MRQIKRLTVDRAIKS

-688 GIAMDEDDVQLF
+688 GIVMDEDDVQLF

-707 SEQKAAKKETKVSIN
+707 SEQKAAKKETKVHIN
-722 NQGLTK
+722 HQGLTG
-728 EEYDK
+728 EEYEK
-733 ANKISNKP
+733 ADKISNKP

-800 VDDESWQEFMPKTV
+800 VDEESWQEFMPKTV

-827 EDVVIGAGL
+827 EDVVSGAGL

-842 KAADELPPTKR
+842 KAADELPPTERVK
-853 AQRIAEIFSH
+853 RIAEIFSH

-880 LHLSNMVGGYCFL
+880 LHLSSMVGGYCFL
-893 NEKFDAQDVLDEPRL
+893 NEQFDSQEVLEEPRL
-908 VDQGDVTED
+908 VDQGQVTED
-917 IFLNPDARILEM
+917 IFLNPEARILEM

-944 YAMKLSGEED
+944 YAMKLPGPED

-963 LWREIVE
+963 LWQETVE

-978 TKMARSIT
+978 TRMAESIT

-995 EWTVNTTYIPHLL
+995 WTVNTTYIPHLL
-1008 ERMEKDPQRL
+1008 ERMENDPQRL
-1018 AKKLQRTDTWGKEGE
+1018 AKKLQRTDTWGKEGQ

-1059 PVYNYFVDEAKAV
+1059 PVYNYFVGEAKAI

-1093 SFRAEMLQDKHL
+1093 DFRAEMLQDKHL

-1149 SVTLNR
+1149 AVTLNR

-1170 QLIRRMEASTDRKMD
+1170 QLIRRMEASNDRKMD
-1185 AVVYPRN
+1185 DVVYPRN

-1201 GQDSK
+1201 GQDNK
-1206 DSEHQLALFS
+1206 DEKHQLALFS

-1225 SYVSGDEVQK
+1225 SYISGDEVQK

-1288 TFDHREEA
+1288 AFDSKAEA
-1296 IHFAEYMCLKFPR
+1296 IHFAEYMCLRFPR

-1339 DNELFKRYGCSD
+1339 DKELFKRYGCNE

>member
-1 MAAYEP
+1 MAAYKP

-33 SFDSVNSY
+33 NFDSVNSY
-41 KQLSP
+41 KQLPP
-46 NCAELNCAAHDRINQ
+46 NCEELNRAAHDRIGQ
-61 YTKTAMVEYDLQ
+61 YTRTAMVEYDLQ
-73 YTELARRTVTFSDGT
+73 YTELARRTVTFEDGT

-148 KSDGQTSFLPQTA
+148 KSEGQISFLPQTV
-161 PAVPKK
+161 PAAPKK
-167 KSITLREEQVDCV
+167 RAITLRDEQMDCV
-180 NRTLTIFRKQN
+180 NQTLRVFRKEN

-248 LKKERFDTDSSVYD
+248 LKKDRFDTDSSVYD

-270 ANLMTHK
+270 ANLTAYQ

-289 QDLRGSKRADGKFD
+289 QDLRGSQRADGKFD
-303 KNNAVFDMD
+303 KNNTVFDMD

-327 ERGKK
+327 QRGQK
-332 VQALLQTEKN
+332 VQSLLEAEKN
-342 GKIPKVLQL
+342 GKAPKVLQL
-351 SGTPYNIL
+351 SGTPYNL
-359 EEYQDCNSY
+359 MQKYENNVY
-368 TWDYVMEQRRKREW
+368 TWDYVMEQKRKREW
-382 DTLHPGNHNPY
+382 DTLHPGDHNPY

-404 DLGKNLPTAYRY
+404 DLGKSLPTSYRY
-416 ETMETAFNFTE
+416 ETLEMAFNFTE
-427 FFRVWTGDPTRDF
+427 FFRVWTGDPARDF
-440 RPLPAGARIG
+440 RPLPAGAQVG

-462 NLISSD
+462 DLISSEN
-468 DPESNYPYSTPEYR
+468 PESNYPYSTPEYR

-487 TLWMVPGVKEAQA
+487 TLWMVPGVKEASA
-500 LSKLLREHPVFGT
+500 LSRLLKDHPVFGA
-513 YRVANVA
+513 YKIANVA
-520 GEGDAELPYDN
+520 GDGDAEMPYDN

-537 QVIKKNRYTITI
+537 QVIKANRYTITI

-568 LTGSASTAASG
+568 LTGSASTVASG

-590 GVLDGKQKERCYV
+590 GVLEGKQKECCYV

-623 RGRTNE
+623 QGRSNE
-629 EQNRIAL
+629 EQNRAAL

-644 VIAVDGTRMVE
+644 VIAVDGTQMTAYSVSR
-655 YNVPKM
+655 M
-661 MRQIKRLTVDKAIKS
+661 MRQIKRLTVDRAIKS

-688 GIAMDEDDVQLF
+688 GIVMDEDDVQLF

-707 SEQKAAKKETKVSIN
+707 SEQKASKKETKVHIN
-722 NQGLTK
+722 HQGLTG
-728 EEYDK
+728 EEYEK
-733 ANKISNKP
+733 ADKISNKP

-800 VDDESWQEFMPKTV
+800 VDEESWQEFMPKTV

-827 EDVVIGAGL
+827 EDVVSGAGL

-842 KAADELPPTKR
+842 KAADELPPTERVK
-853 AQRIAEIFSH
+853 RIAEIFSH

-880 LHLSNMVGGYCFL
+880 LHLSSMVGGYCFL
-893 NEKFDAQDVLDEPRL
+893 NEQFDSQEVLEEPRL
-908 VDQGDVTED
+908 VDQGQVTED
-917 IFLNPDARILEM
+917 IFLNPEARILEM

-944 YAMKLSGEED
+944 YAMKLPGPED

-963 LWREIVE
+963 LWQETVE

-978 TKMARSIT
+978 TRMAESIT

-995 EWTVNTTYIPHLL
+995 WKVNTTYIPHLL

-1018 AKKLQRTDTWGKEGE
+1018 AKKLQRTDTWGKEGQ

-1044 PYQEMDGGGKGYSAK
+1044 PYQIADGGNNASALPIYQK
-1059 PVYNYFVDEAKAV
+1059 FVELATNV
-1072 EPHYISMITP
+1072 EPHYVSMIMP
-1082 SRWFSGGKGLD
+1082 SRWYSGGRGLD
-1093 SFRAEMLQDKHL
+1093 DFRANIMNDTRMRVLY
-1105 RKIVDYA
+1105 DYA
-1112 DNEALFSNVSIV
+1112 SSDYCFPGVDIS
-1124 GGVNYFLWD
+1124 GGICYFLWD
-1133 SSYNGDC
+1133 KDYDGPCTVTNAESQIAHSVKRYLNEFPILVRSNAAISIIDKVARRKEQTLDTFVSSQKPFGLRTFARPDENGDL
-1140 EVTSIRGEN
+1140 
-1149 SVTLNR
+1149 TLRWNGG
-1155 DLSEY
+1155 
-1160 DIFIRNNNAL
+1160 
-1170 QLIRRMEASTDRKMD
+1170 KG
-1185 AVVYPRN
+1185 P
-1192 VFGISSDLR
+1192 ISSDKVT
-1201 GQDSK
+1201 G
-1206 DSEHQLALFS
+1206 
-1216 SQKSNSMAM
+1216 
-1225 SYVSGDEVQK
+1225 GT
-1235 QHELIGKYKVI
+1235 ELIDKWKVI
-1246 MGKVVPRGGE
+1246 VSRVLYEHGGKADKNGQSRILSILEMLGPKEVCSETYIVVNSYDTEAEAAGL
-1256 VGVDPSVGYRVTST
+1256 Y
-1270 LQVLSPGSVFT
+1270 
-1281 DSYLLLA
+1281 SYLK
-1288 TFDHREEA
+1288 TK
-1296 IHFAEYMCLKFPR
+1296 FAR
-1309 FLLHETY
+1309 FLIMQAT
-1316 SSMNISKQN
+1316 SSIMITRGCFMFVPVQN
-1325 FRFVPFLDYSKEWT
+1325 FTEEWT
-1339 DNELFKRYGCSD
+1339 DEKLYKKYELTED
-1351 EEISMIESIIRP
+1351 EIAFIESTIRV
-1363 MEYVFHE
+1363 ME